1 MTIRRGRAAWLM
13 GLATAV
19 AVLAPQTG
27 LAQGLAQDGPRK
39 PRAAPLPGVH
49 VYLMRGFMNVFS
61 RGMDALCDKM
71 LPRGIHC
78 TVHNHAEW
86 AFLAD
91 QAAAEF
97 KAGRVRHI
105 MVMGHSWGATSSVD
119 MASRLNEAGVP
130 VSLVVT
136 FDPISPSTV
145 TPNVRHLVNLYLP
158 ASWGAP
164 VHRHPNFRGKLENL
178 DQGRLPDIGHVNL
191 AMSPVLHQKAIGYVL
206 AAARSGAPAMV
217 KQRPSPSAN
226 ITGGVSTF

>member
-1 MTIRRGRAAWLM
+1 MTVRRVVAIWCIALAAAC
-13 GLATAV
+13 LAG
-19 AVLAPQTG
+19 APQG
-27 LAQGLAQDGPRK
+27 AFAQTDAPRGK
-39 PRAAPLPGVH
+39 PRAAQLPGVH

-71 LPRGIHC
+71 RPRGIYC

-86 AFLAD
+86 AVLAD
-91 QAAAEF
+91 QAAGEF
-97 KAGRVRHI
+97 KSGRVKHI
-105 MVMGHSWGATSSVD
+105 MIMGHSWGATSSVD
-119 MASRLNEAGVP
+119 MATRLSDVGVP

-145 TPNVRHLVNLYLP
+145 TPNVRRLVNLYLP
-158 ASWGAP
+158 GSWGAP
-164 VHRHPNFRGKLENL
+164 VHRHPQFRGKLENL

-191 AMSPVLHQKAIGYVL
+191 AMSPVLHQQAIGYVL